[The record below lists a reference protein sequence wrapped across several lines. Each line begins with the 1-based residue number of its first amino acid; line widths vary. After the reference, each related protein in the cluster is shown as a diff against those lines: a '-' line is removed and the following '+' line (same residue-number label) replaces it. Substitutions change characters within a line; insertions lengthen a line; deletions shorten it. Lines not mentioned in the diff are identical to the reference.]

1 MAICRPNPVAPP
13 VTIATLPRH
22 PLPIGNGRGSSSA
35 VPLASGASYSHEGR
49 WPKPK
54 GGDGMK
60 TEGTGRSGAGQGAV
74 VNSVNTERV
83 TVNRPV
89 TPLQFTVYCFPFT
102 QLYLNSMLR
111 KYGGWLLL
119 GVAGA
124 FAWGMLA
131 LHRGETISAAWLVLA
146 AVGTYLLGFRFYSR
160 FLADRVFDVN
170 DRRATPAERLSNGRD
185 FVPTQRWVLFGH
197 HFAAIAGAGPLVGPV
212 LAAQFGYL
220 PGVLWIVFGVV
231 LGGAVQDFVILF
243 GSMRRDGKSLGQ
255 MAKEETGPVTGLL
268 AMVAVLAIMVILLAV
283 LALVV
288 VNALKDSPW
297 GVFTILCTI
306 PIAILMGFWMKI
318 WRPGRT
324 LEASLVGV
332 VLLLAALVA
341 GRYVAQS
348 ESLAPYFTYSGLQ
361 IAYGMI
367 AYGFIASVLPVWMLL
382 CPRDYLSTFMKIGTI
397 LLLALG
403 ILLVLPPLK
412 LPAITRFVD
421 GTGPVFAGKLFP
433 FAFITIAC
441 GAISGFHALVAS
453 GTTPKMLM
461 RESDARLI
469 GYGGM
474 LMESFV
480 AVMALCAAALLD
492 PGIYFAINAPLA
504 TLGGSV
510 HSAVEVIRQWGFTV
524 TPEQIEGL
532 AASVGEK
539 TLLGR
544 TGGAPSLAVGMAHIF
559 SNAFG
564 AGLTAL
570 WYHFAIMFEALFILT
585 TVDTGTRVGR
595 FMLQELAGHLW
606 HPLGRTSWY
615 PSTVLASALVV
626 AAWGYFLV
634 QGVLD
639 PLGGINSLWPLFG
652 ISNQLLA
659 SVALCVGTTLI
670 IKRGK
675 ARHAWVTLLPLA
687 WVLIA
692 TFTAGWQKVFADD
705 PRLGFLSHASSIA
718 EQVAA
723 GQMEGA
729 RGARLIF
736 NDRLDAVVTLSFMIV
751 TLLVVLASAREWVLV
766 LTRRKP
772 AHAKESPF
780 VETAYAG

>member
-1 MAICRPNPVAPP
+1 M
-13 VTIATLPRH
+13 H
-22 PLPIGNGRGSSSA
+22 
-35 VPLASGASYSHEGR
+35 
-49 WPKPK
+49 W
-54 GGDGMK
+54 
-60 TEGTGRSGAGQGAV
+60 
-74 VNSVNTERV
+74 
-83 TVNRPV
+83 
-89 TPLQFTVYCFPFT
+89 
-102 QLYLNSMLR
+102 R
-111 KYGGWLLL
+111 KIGWLILAA
-119 GVAGA
+119 AGA
-124 FAWGMLA
+124 IAWGVLA
-131 LHRGETISAAWLVLA
+131 LHRGESISAAWLILA
-146 AVGTYLLGFRFYSR
+146 AAGTYLIGYRFYSR
-160 FLADRVFDVN
+160 FLADRVFGLN
-170 DRRATPAERLSNGRD
+170 DRRATPAERLANGRD
-185 FVPTQRWVLFGH
+185 FVPTSRWVLFGH

-220 PGVLWIVFGVV
+220 PGTIWIVFGVV

-255 MAKEETGPVTGLL
+255 MAKEETGPMTGLL
-268 AMVAVLAIMVILLAV
+268 AMIAVLAIMVILLAV

-306 PIAILMGFWMKI
+306 PIAILMGFWMKA

-324 LEASLVGV
+324 LEASAIGV

-341 GRYVAQS
+341 GRYVA
-348 ESLAPYFTYSGLQ
+348 ESPTLAPYFTASGLT

-403 ILLVLPPLK
+403 ILLVLPPLRM
-412 LPAITRFVD
+412 PAVTQFVD

-453 GTTPKMLM
+453 GTTPKMLT

-480 AVMALCAAALLD
+480 AVMALCAAALLE
-492 PGIYFAINAPLA
+492 PGIYFAINSPLA
-504 TLGGSV
+504 TLGGSAQ
-510 HSAVEVIRQWGFTV
+510 SAAEVIRGWGFTV
-524 TPEQIEGL
+524 TPEQINRL
-532 AASVGEK
+532 AADVGEK

-564 AGLTAL
+564 TGLMAL

-595 FMLQELAGHLW
+595 FMLQELAGQVW
-606 HPLGRTSWY
+606 RPLGRTSWY
-615 PSTVLASALVV
+615 PSIVFASALIV
-626 AAWGYFLV
+626 AGWGYFLV

-659 SVALCVGTTLI
+659 AVALCVGTTLI
-670 IKRGK
+670 IKSGK
-675 ARHAWVTLLPLA
+675 ARYAWVTLLPLA
-687 WVLIA
+687 WLLTA
-692 TFTAGWQKVFADD
+692 TLTAGWQKVFAAD
-705 PRLGFLSHASSIA
+705 PRLGFLSHAA
-718 EQVAA
+718 ALAQQVADGSMEA
-723 GQMEGA
+723 GRA
-729 RGARLIF
+729 ARLIF
-736 NDRLDAVVTLSFMIV
+736 NDRLDAVVTVVFMVV
-751 TLLVVLASAREWVLV
+751 TVLVLLASAREWVLI

-772 AHAKESPF
+772 ARVQETPF

>member
-1 MAICRPNPVAPP
+1 
-13 VTIATLPRH
+13 
-22 PLPIGNGRGSSSA
+22 
-35 VPLASGASYSHEGR
+35 
-49 WPKPK
+49 
-54 GGDGMK
+54 
-60 TEGTGRSGAGQGAV
+60 
-74 VNSVNTERV
+74 
-83 TVNRPV
+83 
-89 TPLQFTVYCFPFT
+89 
-102 QLYLNSMLR
+102 
-111 KYGGWLLL
+111 
-119 GVAGA
+119 
-124 FAWGMLA
+124 
-131 LHRGETISAAWLVLA
+131 
-146 AVGTYLLGFRFYSR
+146 
-160 FLADRVFDVN
+160 
-170 DRRATPAERLSNGRD
+170 
-185 FVPTQRWVLFGH
+185 
-197 HFAAIAGAGPLVGPV
+197 
-212 LAAQFGYL
+212 
-220 PGVLWIVFGVV
+220 
-231 LGGAVQDFVILF
+231 
-243 GSMRRDGKSLGQ
+243 MRRDGKSLGQ
-255 MAKEETGPVTGLL
+255 MAKEETGPITGLL

-306 PIAILMGFWMKI
+306 PIAIVMGFWMKI

-324 LEASLVGV
+324 LEASLFGV
-332 VLLLAALVA
+332 VLLLLALVG
-341 GRYVAQS
+341 GRYVAAS
-348 ESLAPYFTYSGLQ
+348 PVLAPWFTHSGLTL
-361 IAYGMI
+361 AYGII

-412 LPAITRFVD
+412 MPAVTRFVD

-453 GTTPKMLM
+453 GTTPKMLT

-480 AVMALCAAALLD
+480 AIMALCAAALLD

-504 TLGGSV
+504 TLGGTAQ
-510 HSAVEVIRQWGFTV
+510 SAAEVIRCWGFTV
-524 TPEQIEGL
+524 TPEQIQTL

-559 SNAFG
+559 SNVFG
-564 AGLTAL
+564 AGLMAL

-595 FMLQELAGHLW
+595 FMLQELAGQLW
-606 HPLGRTSWY
+606 RPLGRTSWY
-615 PSTVLASALVV
+615 PSTVLASALIV
-626 AAWGYFLV
+626 AGWGYFLV

-659 SVALCVGTTLI
+659 SVALCVGTPLI
-670 IKRGK
+670 IKSGK
-675 ARHAWVTLLPLA
+675 ARYAWVTLLPLA
-687 WVLIA
+687 WLLAA
-692 TFTAGWQKVFADD
+692 TLTAGWQKVFAAD
-705 PRLGFLSHASSIA
+705 PRLGFLAHAA
-718 EQVAA
+718 AVGEQLASGTMDA
-723 GQMEGA
+723 S

-736 NDRLDAVVTLSFMIV
+736 NDRLDAVVTITFMVVTVLVLLS
-751 TLLVVLASAREWVLV
+751 SAREWVLV

-772 AHAKESPF
+772 AKAKESPF

>member
-1 MAICRPNPVAPP
+1 
-13 VTIATLPRH
+13 
-22 PLPIGNGRGSSSA
+22 
-35 VPLASGASYSHEGR
+35 
-49 WPKPK
+49 
-54 GGDGMK
+54 
-60 TEGTGRSGAGQGAV
+60 
-74 VNSVNTERV
+74 
-83 TVNRPV
+83 
-89 TPLQFTVYCFPFT
+89 
-102 QLYLNSMLR
+102 MLL
-111 KYGGWLLL
+111 KKLGWLALA
-119 GVAGA
+119 VAGA
-124 FAWGMLA
+124 VAWGMLA
-131 LHRGETISAAWLVLA
+131 LHRGETVSAGWLVLA
-146 AVGTYLLGFRFYSR
+146 AVGTYLLAYRFYSR
-160 FLADRVFDVN
+160 FLATTVFGLN
-170 DRRATPAERLSNGRD
+170 DRRATPAERLMNGRD
-185 FVPTQRWVLFGH
+185 FVPTTRWVLFGH

-220 PGVLWIVFGVV
+220 PGTIWIVFGVV

-255 MAKEETGPVTGLL
+255 MAKEETGPITGVL

-297 GVFTILCTI
+297 GIFTILCTM
-306 PIAILMGFWMKI
+306 PIAILMGFWMKV

-324 LEASLVGV
+324 LEASVLGL
-332 VLLLAALVA
+332 VLLLLALVG
-341 GRYVAQS
+341 GRYVAGS
-348 ESLAPYFTYSGLQ
+348 PSLAPYFTASGLT

-397 LLLALG
+397 LLLAVG
-403 ILLVLPPLK
+403 ILIALPPLK
-412 LPAITRFVD
+412 LPALTRFID

-453 GTTPKMLM
+453 GTTPKMLV

-492 PGIYFAINAPLA
+492 PGVYFAINAPLS
-504 TLGGSV
+504 TLGGSLE
-510 HSAVEVIRQWGFTV
+510 SAVGVIRNWGFTV
-524 TPEQIEGL
+524 TPEQLQGL
-532 AASVGEK
+532 ASAVGEK
-539 TLLGR
+539 SLLGR

-559 SNAFG
+559 SSAFG
-564 AGLTAL
+564 SGLMAL

-595 FMLQELAGHLW
+595 FMLQELAGHIW
-606 HPLGRTSWY
+606 RPLGRTSWY
-615 PSTVLASALVV
+615 PSTMLASGVVV
-626 AAWGYFLV
+626 AGWGYFLV

-659 SVALCVGTTLI
+659 AVALCVGTTLI
-670 IKRGK
+670 IKSGR
-675 ARHAWVTLLPLA
+675 ARYAWVTLLPLLG
-687 WVLIA
+687 VL
-692 TFTAGWQKVFADD
+692 TVTMTAGWQKIFAAD
-705 PRLGFLSHASSIA
+705 PRLGFLSHAAS
-718 EQVAA
+718 VAS
-723 GQMEGA
+723 QISEGA
-729 RGARLIF
+729 VDAARGGRLIF
-736 NDRLDAVVTLSFMIV
+736 NDRLDAGVTMIFIVVTV
-751 TLLVVLASAREWVLV
+751 LVVLASAREWVLI

-772 AHAKESPF
+772 ARVEESPF